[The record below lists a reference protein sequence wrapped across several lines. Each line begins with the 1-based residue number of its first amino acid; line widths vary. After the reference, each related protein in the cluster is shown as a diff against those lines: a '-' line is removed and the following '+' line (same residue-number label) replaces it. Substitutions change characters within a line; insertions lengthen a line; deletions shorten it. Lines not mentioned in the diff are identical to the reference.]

1 MPIVTRVIILSL
13 MFLVA
18 AGTGA
23 YWQRGRDAK
32 AYNALTAE
40 FARFRGAV
48 DGTARERAAANAR
61 QALADLKAKERAD
74 EEHDRRLAAVR
85 ARIDELRLAND
96 SARSGGWAAA
106 PADTRCPEGQTC
118 FESDAF
124 ERAHRELVEEIRR
137 LADEGTAVSEALGVA
152 REWAR
157 RLAP

>member
-1 MPIVTRVIILSL
+1 MPIVTRLVILGL

-23 YWQRGRDAK
+23 YWQKSRDAK
-32 AYNALTAE
+32 AYNALSQE
-40 FARFRGAV
+40 FAAFRGKTEAF
-48 DGTARERAAANAR
+48 ASAAQAANAR

-74 EEHDRRLAAVR
+74 EEHDRRLAANR
-85 ARIDELRLAND
+85 TRIDELRRAND
-96 SARSGGWAAA
+96 SARGGGWAAA
-106 PADTRCPEGQTC
+106 PAGSGCPEGQTC

-124 ERAHRELVEEIRR
+124 ERAYRELVEEIRR

-157 RLAP
+157 GVAP